1 MGLKIIYGRAGTGKS
16 KYCFD
21 EIAKKIDKEKKIYMI
36 TPEQFSYSAEKR
48 LMETIGKDAVINVEV
63 ITLSR
68 MAERALSELGENK
81 REISKIGKS
90 MLVAHIL
97 NKYKKEFKF
106 LSKSDEN
113 IDIGMSAITELKKH
127 GVTLEKLKEET
138 EKTDDRYLKTK
149 LEDINLL
156 YQKFQEVIQD
166 NYLEESDKLEILSS
180 RIEEIEWL
188 KNSIIYMDEF
198 SGFTYPEY
206 QVIKKLVKYA
216 KEVNIT
222 ICIDEYT
229 VNTNPDTD
237 IFYTNKQTLEKL
249 INNIKEENLKI
260 EKPIFLDK
268 TEKFKNDELIK
279 VEENLS
285 GKLFTKYA
293 KQVENIKIFLA
304 KNQYTEIEHI
314 AKEITKLIR
323 DKKLRY
329 KDISIITKNIE
340 NYANLT
346 RAIFSRY
353 DIPVFIDEKRELN
366 QNIIIQYL
374 LSIFDIFQKN
384 FSRESVFNYIKTGF
398 CDIEKEDIYKLENY
412 CTKWGIKQNKWKKDF
427 KYEIKD
433 DEKKVEEEY
442 FNELRK
448 KIILPLLKLKE
459 EIQKEKTA
467 KNITKLIYKFIQE
480 NNIEEK
486 IKRKQEELEEKG
498 LIDLSNEYKE
508 SYQIIIE
515 ILDEIV
521 TIMQETKMTID
532 QYYQMITVGLKNSGL
547 GKIPGTQDQV
557 ILGDVER
564 SRSHKVKTIFI
575 IGMNDGSFPNIR
587 KEEGFLGDEDRE
599 KLKKSGIELAKGTLE
614 NLYEDTFNIYKAFT
628 TAEESIYLSYSSSDN
643 EVKSLRPSIYVNKIK
658 RIFPK
663 IIEESD
669 VITPKYDIT
678 NIKATYEELLENIA
692 KKSEGE
698 KIDEIWEKVYN
709 YYNSQEIWKQ
719 KLESDMEGLKYTNL
733 PKDIDLKIVEKLYG
747 NTLKTSISKLERYR
761 SCPFSYYLQYG
772 LKLKEKEEL
781 KVQNFDT
788 GSFMHETI
796 DEFFKK
802 VQEEKIPLSRF
813 LENEEEIK
821 TKIDLIVEEKLNEGK
836 SYRFKE
842 TSKYKV
848 LVARLKRI
856 LTKAL
861 KYIIESLV
869 YSDFKIE
876 GTEVEFDK
884 KGKYKPIKM
893 TLEDGKNIEIIGKID
908 RIDTATS
915 DDGKYLRIIDY
926 KSSAKNID
934 LNEVYAG
941 LQIQLL
947 TYLDAVCEEEDLLPA
962 GVLYFSL
969 IEQMI
974 KADKKINEEEIE
986 NQIRANFKMK
996 GLILADIK
1004 VIEMQDNNLINGGT
1018 SKIIPAG
1025 ITKSGTINNQ
1035 VTNGVDK
1042 EEFKILQKYIKSTI
1056 KEIAKEILKGKIE
1069 IKPYN
1074 KKGKTPCE
1082 YCSYKSICQFD
1093 TKICNNR
1100 YKFIDKKPKDQIIK
1114 EMMDSKGL

>member
-1 MGLKIIYGRAGTGKS
+1 MGLKIIYGRAGSGKS
-16 KYCFD
+16 EYCFN
-21 EIAKKIDKEKKIYMI
+21 EIAKKINKEKNIYLI
-36 TPEQFSYSAEKR
+36 TPEQFSYAAEKR
-48 LMETIGKDAVINVEV
+48 LMETIGKKAVINVEI

-68 MAERALSELGENK
+68 MAERALGELGGNK
-81 REISKIGKS
+81 KEISKIGKS
-90 MLVAHIL
+90 MLISHIL

-106 LSKSDEN
+106 LGKSDEN
-113 IDIGMSAITELKKH
+113 IDIGMSAVTELKKH
-127 GVTLEKLKEET
+127 GVTLEKLQEET
-138 EKTDDRYLKTK
+138 QKTDDNYLKMK

-156 YQKFQEVIQD
+156 YQKFEETIQE
-166 NYLEESDKLEILSS
+166 NYLEESDKLTLLSS
-180 RIEEIEWL
+180 KIEEIEWV
-188 KNSIIYMDEF
+188 KNSVIYIDEF

-206 QVIKKLVKYA
+206 MVIKQLVKYA

-222 ICIDEYT
+222 ICIDEYS
-229 VNTNPDTD
+229 NYSNPDTD

-249 INNIKEENLKI
+249 ISNVKEENLKI
-260 EKPIFLDK
+260 EKPIYLQEPKKFK
-268 TEKFKNDELIK
+268 TEELIQLEK
-279 VEENLS
+279 NLS
-285 GKLFTKYA
+285 GNISTKYT
-293 KQVENIKIFLA
+293 KDVENIKLLLA
-304 KNQYTEIEHI
+304 KNQYTEIEHV

-323 DKKLRY
+323 DKKFRY
-329 KDISIITKNIE
+329 RDISIITKSIA
-340 NYANLT
+340 NYSNLI
-346 RAIFSRY
+346 RAIFSQY

-374 LSIFDIFQKN
+374 ISIFDVIQKN
-384 FSRESVFNYIKTGF
+384 FSAEAVFNYLKTGF
-398 CDIEKEDIYKLENY
+398 SDIELEDIYKLENY

-427 KYEIKD
+427 TYEMQ
-433 DEKKVEEEY
+433 DETKKEQIVY
-442 FNELRK
+442 LNELRK
-448 KIILPLLKLKE
+448 KIILPLLKLKDD
-459 EIQKEKTA
+459 IQKEKTA
-467 KNITKLIYKFIQE
+467 KNITKVVYQFIQD
-480 NNIEEK
+480 NNIEKKIQEK
-486 IKRKQEELEEKG
+486 QKELTEKG

-521 TIMQETKMTID
+521 TIMQDTPMTID

-557 ILGDVER
+557 IVGDVER

-599 KLKKSGIELAKGTLE
+599 KLKKAGIELAKGTLE

-643 EVKSLRPSIYVNKIK
+643 EGKSLRPSIYLNKIK

-663 IIEESD
+663 IKEESD
-669 VITPKYDIT
+669 VINPQYEIT
-678 NIKATYEELLENIA
+678 NIKATYDELLENLI
-692 KKSEGE
+692 KSEGN
-698 KIDEIWEKVYN
+698 KIDLKWEKVYN
-709 YYNSQEIWKQ
+709 YYQSQNLWKN
-719 KLESDMEGLKYTNL
+719 KLKRDMEGLNYTNI
-733 PKDIDLKIVEKLYG
+733 PQNIDENIIEKLYG
-747 NTLKTSISKLERYR
+747 NTLRTSISKLERYR

-772 LKLKEKEEL
+772 LKLKEREEL
-781 KVQNFDT
+781 KVQTFDT
-788 GSFMHETI
+788 GTFMHETI

-802 VQEEKIPLSRF
+802 VQEEKIPLSKF
-813 LENEEEIK
+813 LEDEEQIK
-821 TKIDLIVEEKLNEGK
+821 IKIDSIVEEKLNEGK
-836 SYRFKE
+836 SYKFKE

-848 LVARLKRI
+848 LVRRLKRI

-876 GTEVEFDK
+876 GTEIEFDK
-884 KGKYKPIKM
+884 RGKYEPITL
-893 TLEDGKNIEIIGKID
+893 TLEDGKRIEIIGKID

-915 DDGKYLRIIDY
+915 EEGKYLRIIDY

-947 TYLDAVCEEEDLLPA
+947 TYLDAVCKEEDLLPA

-969 IEQMI
+969 IEQMV
-974 KADKKINEEEIE
+974 KADKKITEEEIE

-996 GLILADIK
+996 GLILADVK
-1004 VIEMQDNNLINGGT
+1004 VIEMQDNNLVNGGT

-1035 VTNGVDK
+1035 VTSGVDS
-1042 EEFKILQKYIKSTI
+1042 EEFKILQKYITLTI

-1069 IKPYN
+1069 LKPYN

-1082 YCSYKSICQFD
+1082 YCAYRSICQFD
-1093 TKICNNR
+1093 TKICNNS
-1100 YKFIDKKPKDQIIK
+1100 YKFIDRKTNDEIIQ
-1114 EMMDSKGL
+1114 EMKSKI